1 MQPPLSPSSS
11 LLTLTMDK
19 DSNHKSNH
27 TSAPT
32 EKQKAA
38 GELRFLP
45 ISSSEWH
52 CTPGLDIDYTTDEG
66 SKEQLKKKMKALKD
80 KIEKLSGTNM
90 ALTDSLRAMQKESAH
105 ACDNRGE
112 KDSSEGD
119 SDKDDPP
126 MLFTA
131 WNVCISGHLS
141 PDAIN

>member
-1 MQPPLSPSSS
+1 MG
-11 LLTLTMDK
+11 K
-19 DSNHKSNH
+19 DGNHKSNR

-32 EKQKAA
+32 EEQKAT

-45 ISSSEWH
+45 ISLSEWH
-52 CTPGLDIDYTTDEG
+52 CTPGLDIDYTADEG
-66 SKEQLKKKMKALKD
+66 SEEQLKKKMKALKD
-80 KIEKLSGTNM
+80 KIEKLSGTNT
-90 ALTDSLRAMQKESAH
+90 APTDSLRAMQKESAR

-119 SDKDDPP
+119 SDEDDSP

-131 WNVCISGHLS
+131 RNVRISGHLS